1 MSEVEVDG
9 RTLRFSSLDK
19 VLWPEAGFT
28 KGALLD
34 YYRSVAA
41 ALLPHL
47 AERPVTLARFP
58 DGVDRYGWY
67 QTNCRGRPDWMPTR
81 RIRDQEYCVL
91 NDPPSLLWA
100 ANLGSIELHP
110 FLARSDRLAEPEVV
124 VFDLDPGPPAGI
136 LDCCRVALWLRDA
149 LAAEGLASFAKTS
162 GSLGLHVC
170 VPLNSPASY
179 ARTKPFARRVAA
191 MLAEQHPDSVVDEM
205 PKRLRR
211 GRVFVDWGQNDAA
224 KSTIAAYS
232 LRAMTWPTVSV
243 PLGWDE
249 VERAAAERRS
259 DLLTVG
265 PREALDRLESLGDLF
280 EPVLSLRQTLPPQ

>member
-19 VLWPEAGFT
+19 VLWPEAGVT
-28 KGALLD
+28 KRELLD
-34 YYRSVAA
+34 YYRNVAA

-47 AERPVTLARFP
+47 ADRPVTLARFP

-91 NDPPSLLWA
+91 NDLPSLLWA
-100 ANLGSIELHP
+100 ANMGTIELHP
-110 FLARSDRLAEPEVV
+110 FLARSDRLQEPDAV
-124 VFDLDPGPPAGI
+124 VFDLDPGPPADI
-136 LDCCRVALWLRDA
+136 LDCCRVALLLREA
-149 LAAEGLASFAKTS
+149 LAADGLAAFAKAT
-162 GSLGLHVC
+162 GSLGLHVY

-191 MLAEQHPDSVVDEM
+191 TLAERHPDSVVDEM

-211 GRVFVDWGQNDAA
+211 GKVFVDWGQNDAT

-232 LRAMTWPTVSV
+232 LRAMAWPTVSA

-249 VERAAAERRS
+249 VERAAAEHRT
-259 DLLTVG
+259 DLLTIG
-265 PREALDRLESLGDLF
+265 PRDALDRLESLGDLF
-280 EPVLSLRQTLPPQ
+280 EPVLGVKQTLPG